1 MRATERQLRLRRER
15 DGGSDQKRPASPGNA
30 IVVTTMRQPWVGL
43 VSVVA
48 AVVIALVVVMR
59 RRAQQ
64 RSNRAAEDDV
74 PIANV
79 FHAAASPM
87 FQRLRR
93 RYQSLIGVEVASLSL
108 VGLAAIGLT
117 MRPLSE
123 HRDDRQVTNRDVMLC
138 LDVSGSMIQLD
149 VDVLASFSTLAA
161 GLEGERIGL
170 TIFNGSAVSVF
181 PLTDDARYIA
191 DTLSQSATLLTDH
204 KQLFTQ
210 GTNEGGSSLIGDGLA
225 SCVMRFDRLDQ
236 KRSRSIVFVTDNMRA
251 GSPIMTIEQAGEFAG
266 ERDIR
271 VYAIAADHTPEF
283 AGIALAAVATETG
296 GAAFQMDDAH
306 TVDSVIAEIGKLEAT
321 RIDLPTDVIADDRP
335 TFWIALC
342 LVGVAGAA
350 AAHWSL
356 RR

>member
-1 MRATERQLRLRRER
+1 MTLNML
-15 DGGSDQKRPASPGNA
+15 
-30 IVVTTMRQPWVGL
+30 QPWVGL
-43 VSVVA
+43 VSLVGALLVG
-48 AVVIALVVVMR
+48 ALVVVR
-59 RRAQQ
+59 RRTLR
-64 RSNRAAEDDV
+64 RSSHDRDDA

-79 FHAAASPM
+79 FHAQASPV

-93 RYQSLIGVEVASLSL
+93 RYHSLVGVEVASLSL

-123 HRDDRQVTNRDVMLC
+123 HRDDREITNRDVMLC

-181 PLTDDARYIA
+181 PLTDDTRYVK
-191 DTLSQSATLLTDH
+191 DTLAESAVLLVDH

-225 SCVMRFDRLDQ
+225 SCVLRFDRLDEQ
-236 KRSRSIVFVTDNMRA
+236 RSRSIVFVTDNMRA
-251 GSPIMTIEQAGEFAG
+251 GSPIMTIEQAGDFAG
-266 ERDIR
+266 DRDIR
-271 VYAIAADHTPEF
+271 VYAIAAEHTPEF
-283 AGIALAAVATETG
+283 AGITLAEVATGTG
-296 GAAFQMDDAH
+296 GAAFQMTDTH
-306 TVDSVIAEIGKLEAT
+306 TVDAVIAEIQRLEAK
-321 RIDLPTDVIADDRP
+321 RIELPTDVIADDRP

-342 LVGVAGAA
+342 LFGIGGAA
-350 AAHWSL
+350 LAHWSL